1 MGCLQY
7 TDGVMLVAMLVITY
21 VAKNTDYPP
30 NGVPPTGIVIASL
43 VVFTILGAPLA
54 ITYSIPYA
62 MAASRVE
69 NLGLGQG
76 LAMGILNLAIVIPQ
90 VIVSLGSGPWDQL
103 FGGGNAPAFAVAA
116 GASFIG
122 GLVAILGLPRARIAS
137 SRRRGGTHR

>member
-1 MGCLQY
+1 
-7 TDGVMLVAMLVITY
+7 
-21 VAKNTDYPP
+21 
-30 NGVPPTGIVIASL
+30 

-90 VIVSLGSGPWDQL
+90 CKITDRPD
-103 FGGGNAPAFAVAA
+103 
-116 GASFIG
+116 
-122 GLVAILGLPRARIAS
+122 LVFS
-137 SRRRGGTHR
+137 